1 MGLWVTIGND
11 EDCDGLEGP
20 GPEGGSEGGSLGQQL
35 TLTRLTARDL
45 NGTTLFNI
53 FLRKGS
59 KSTDFNLKFPV
70 TKY

>member
-1 MGLWVTIGND
+1 MTMRND
-11 EDCDGLEGP
+11 ADCDGLEGP
-20 GPEGGSEGGSLGQQL
+20 GPEAGGEGGSPGLQL
-35 TLTRLTARDL
+35 TPTRLTARDL